1 MRRGADMEHWPAFR
15 RSFDRLAALIA
26 RVGRGE
32 HGARPPATICVLSGD
47 VHHAYVTRARYP
59 DPLESAVY
67 QLVCSPVHNHVQAY
81 MHLGFR
87 IGWSR
92 AADRLTRWI
101 GRYARV
107 PATPLSWERLAGPY
121 FGNEL
126 GTLLLDGRRAE
137 VLLERTGSRAK
148 PTLTDVVRLPL

>member
-1 MRRGADMEHWPAFR
+1 
-15 RSFDRLAALIA
+15 
-26 RVGRGE
+26 
-32 HGARPPATICVLSGD
+32 
-47 VHHAYVTRARYP
+47 
-59 DPLESAVY
+59 
-67 QLVCSPVHNHVQAY
+67 